1 MDLELKGRIAIVTGA
16 SSGIGREIAR
26 VLAGEGVRT
35 IIVARRA
42 HLLNELAD
50 EIVRGGGIRPV
61 VITADLYDRASPVK
75 IRDQVLKEFGH
86 IDILVN
92 DAGGSRGTM
101 IDAPDEFWD
110 ESFALNFTAVRKLTQ
125 SFLPCMQERKWG
137 RIINITGG
145 KEPHGGV
152 SASNA
157 AKAAVHAWTKGLSR
171 DVGKFGIN
179 INCIGPGRI
188 HSEQIDKRM
197 YPTPESQANF
207 SKGIP
212 VGYFGDPCDV
222 AYMVAFLCS
231 PKARYITG
239 EHLYID
245 GGLHRAM

>member
-1 MDLELKGRIAIVTGA
+1 MDLELKGRIAVVTGA

-26 VLAGEGVRT
+26 VLAGEGART
-35 IIVARRA
+35 VIIARRA
-42 HLLNELAD
+42 NMLAQLSE
-50 EIVRGGGIRPV
+50 EIEHDGGIRPIS
-61 VITADLYDRASPVK
+61 ITADLYDRASPAK
-75 IRDQVLKEFGH
+75 IHEQVQKQFGY
-86 IDILVN
+86 IDILIN
-92 DAGGSRGTM
+92 DAGGSRGTE
-101 IDAPDEFWD
+101 INAPDEFWD
-110 ESFALNFTAVRKLTQ
+110 ESFALNFTAARKLTQ
-125 SFLPCMQERKWG
+125 VFLPSMQERKWG

-171 DVGKFGIN
+171 DIGKFGIN

-197 YPTPESQANF
+197 YPTAESQASF

-212 VGYFGDPCDV
+212 VGYFGEPFDI

-231 PKARYITG
+231 PKARYVTG
-239 EHLYID
+239 EHIYID